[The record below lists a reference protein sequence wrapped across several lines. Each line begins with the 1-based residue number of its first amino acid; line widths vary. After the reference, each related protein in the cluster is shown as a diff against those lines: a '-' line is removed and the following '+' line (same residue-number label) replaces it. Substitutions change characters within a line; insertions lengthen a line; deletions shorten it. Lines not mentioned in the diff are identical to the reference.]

1 MADKS
6 LKFQNCLIHYSVYGK
21 GIPVM
26 LVHGFGEDSSIW
38 QHQIDHLQTNCQLI
52 VPDLPGTGNSE
63 LLQGN
68 AGLKDYAGTLKTI
81 LDNEGVKN
89 CIMIGHSMGG
99 YATLAFA
106 EKYSNMLTAFGLF
119 HSSAYADDT
128 EKKLTRKKAIGFI
141 QQNGA
146 QAFLKTAIP
155 GLFYNESNSKTQ
167 IDELLEKGKNF
178 SPGALI
184 QYYGAM
190 IARPDRTHILKSAA
204 APVLFI
210 LGQHDKAV
218 PFNQGLEQVH
228 LPEISMVHVLR
239 NSAHMGMLEET
250 GEANRILAEF
260 LEGFTSKY

>member
-1 MADKS
+1 MADKT
-6 LKFQNCLIHYSVYGK
+6 LQFQNCLIHYSVYGK
-21 GIPVM
+21 GMPVV

-38 QHQIDHLQTNCQLI
+38 QHQIDHLQTNYQLI
-52 VPDLPGTGNSE
+52 VPDLLGSGNSE

-68 AGLKDYAGTLKTI
+68 AGLKDYAESLKAI
-81 LDNEGVKN
+81 LDEEGIKN

-99 YATLAFA
+99 YTSLAFA
-106 EKYSNMLTAFGLF
+106 ENYSNMLTAFGLF
-119 HSSAYADDT
+119 HSSAYADDP

-146 QAFLKTAIP
+146 HTFLNTSLP
-155 GLFYNESNSKTQ
+155 GLFYNESNSRAQ
-167 IDELLEKGKNF
+167 IDELLEKGRKF
-178 SPGALI
+178 SPEALI
-184 QYYGAM
+184 QYYSAM

-204 APVLFI
+204 VPVLFI

-228 LPEISMVHVLR
+228 LPKISMVHILR

-250 GEANRILAEF
+250 GASNRILAEF
-260 LEGFTSKY
+260 LQGFASKH